1 MFNNR
6 YDKLLMIFCLLGF
19 AYYSFFTK
27 NTHQLTF
34 FGVTLIMLML
44 QEGKD

>member
-6 YDKLLMIFCLLGF
+6 LEKLLIVFCLSSF
-19 AYYSFFTK
+19 AYYSFFTE

-34 FGVTLIMLML
+34 FGVTLIILML
-44 QEGKD
+44 QERKD